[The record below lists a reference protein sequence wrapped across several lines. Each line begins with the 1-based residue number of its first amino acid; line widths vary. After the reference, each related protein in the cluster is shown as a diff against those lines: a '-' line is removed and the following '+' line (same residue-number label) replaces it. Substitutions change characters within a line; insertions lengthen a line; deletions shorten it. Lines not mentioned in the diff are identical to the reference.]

1 MNATDKFFEV
11 ACEAGILQNIVNGMI
26 VTGLVDYNNED
37 SHKAVSVVLQ
47 KEFLMN
53 AKVLKAFN
61 DFAREVA
68 YESVIEKLFNAAKK
82 KQRVLNNDPDM
93 FIKILFKG

>member
-26 VTGLVDYNNED
+26 VTGLVEHNNED
-37 SHKAVSVVLQ
+37 SHKAVSVALQ

-61 DFAREVA
+61 DFSREVA

>member
-11 ACEAGILQNIVNGMI
+11 ACEAGILQSIVNAMI
-26 VTGLVDYNNED
+26 VTGLVEHNNED
-37 SHKAVSVVLQ
+37 SHKAVSVALQ

-53 AKVLKAFN
+53 SKVLKAFN
-61 DFAREVA
+61 DFAREAA
-68 YESVIEKLFNAAKK
+68 YESVIENLFDAAKK
-82 KQRVLNNDPDM
+82 KQGVLRNDPDV

>member
-26 VTGLVDYNNED
+26 VTGLVEHNNED
-37 SHKAVSVVLQ
+37 SHKAVSVALQ

-53 AKVLKAFN
+53 TKVLKAFN
-61 DFAREVA
+61 DFAREAA
-68 YESVIEKLFNAAKK
+68 YESVIEKLFSAAKK